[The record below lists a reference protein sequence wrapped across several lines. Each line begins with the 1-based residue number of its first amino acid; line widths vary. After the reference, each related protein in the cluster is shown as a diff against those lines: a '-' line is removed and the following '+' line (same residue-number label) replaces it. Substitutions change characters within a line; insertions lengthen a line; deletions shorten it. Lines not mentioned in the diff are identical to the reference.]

1 MAILSGTSDFF
12 GLDIGTA
19 SVRAVQLKGSGLVK
33 TLGAYG
39 QIDIGASA
47 TSDAE
52 IDHQRLAQLIRQLL
66 KDSHISSPHVA
77 VNLPSNRVFTTV
89 IDMDKLNAADLARTI
104 RYQAESFIPTPL
116 AQSTV
121 DFAIIGDSPK
131 DLSKNEVLLTSSPN
145 EYIENRINLLES
157 IGLSVMAVEPDAMA
171 LIRSLLPADNMG
183 TQMVMDMGA
192 SITDQVIVVSGAP
205 KVTRAIAMG
214 TQAVVKSCMQNLGVD
229 ENQARQFV
237 FKFGLSRDKLEGK
250 VYNSVMNTIET
261 LMSEVEKSIKFFAER
276 YPTAKIEKLVV
287 TGGASAIPELPL
299 YLANRFG
306 INVEIGNA
314 WRNVSAPPAR
324 QNELAAVANHFAV
337 AVGLAERST

>member
-1 MAILSGTSDFF
+1 MSGAPGFF

-19 SVRAVQLKGSGLVK
+19 SIRAVQLRGNGPVK
-33 TLGAYG
+33 SLGAYG

-52 IDHQRLAQLIRQLL
+52 IDHQRLAQLVRQLL
-66 KDSHISSPHVA
+66 KDSSISSSHAA

-89 IDMDKLNAADLARTI
+89 IDMDKLNTVDLAKTI
-104 RYQAESFIPTPL
+104 RYQAESFIPTPI
-116 AQSTV
+116 AQSSV
-121 DFAIIGDSPK
+121 DFAVIGDSPK
-131 DLSKNEVLLTSSPN
+131 DPSKNEILLTSSPN
-145 EYIENRINLLES
+145 KFIEDRIELLES
-157 IGLSVMAVEPDAMA
+157 IGLSVLAVEPDSMA
-171 LIRSLLPADNMG
+171 LVRSLLPPDNTG

-214 TQAVVKSCMQNLGVD
+214 TQAIVKSCMQNLAVD

-237 FKFGLSRDKLEGK
+237 FKFGLSKDKLEGK
-250 VYNSVMNTIET
+250 VYGSVMATIET

-276 YPTAKIEKLVV
+276 YPTTRIEKLVV

-299 YLANRFG
+299 YLANRLG

-314 WRNVSAPPAR
+314 WRNVSASPNR

-337 AVGLAERST
+337 AVGLAERNL